1 MSVARSDRTSFWKL
15 AWARLEFRL
24 VGPLRADV
32 RSNMRVELASA
43 VAFAAIGTVLAFMPV
58 VLRQQGASAGSLALY
73 SASAYLGNVLAPFGL
88 LLIRPGHAKR
98 LILIYW
104 LISRAAFLP
113 MALVTGY
120 GSILG
125 LAAIFWLCDGLSA
138 PVYFAIL
145 QSVYPVGERGKVM
158 ALVRLGLA
166 LPMLVLTPAVGWALD
181 QVGYPPVFLLAGLAG
196 MLGAVVFYRM
206 RVDEQGLQLRR
217 TQNFAGLWQILSH
230 DHRFAIYLLGLTL
243 FGLSSLIPSA
253 IIPLVQVDRLH
264 LSYSQLGWLT
274 LVSNVTRMISYII
287 WGRQIDRLGGVR
299 CVQLVCLI
307 NLIVLLP
314 YIWATGSWALLPS
327 FFAAGVVLSGVDLGF
342 INGLIQLADPAR
354 IPEYTALQ
362 ATTIGLRGIVGP
374 FIGAG
379 LLRIGL
385 SESLIF
391 ALSAGL
397 AVLAALTL
405 RGAQVRAHG

>member
-1 MSVARSDRTSFWKL
+1 
-15 AWARLEFRL
+15 
-24 VGPLRADV
+24 
-32 RSNMRVELASA
+32 
-43 VAFAAIGTVLAFMPV
+43 
-58 VLRQQGASAGSLALY
+58 
-73 SASAYLGNVLAPFGL
+73 
-88 LLIRPGHAKR
+88 
-98 LILIYW
+98 
-104 LISRAAFLP
+104 
-113 MALVTGY
+113 
-120 GSILG
+120 
-125 LAAIFWLCDGLSA
+125 
-138 PVYFAIL
+138 
-145 QSVYPVGERGKVM
+145 
-158 ALVRLGLA
+158 
-166 LPMLVLTPAVGWALD
+166 
-181 QVGYPPVFLLAGLAG
+181 
-196 MLGAVVFYRM
+196 MLGALVFYRM

-217 TQNFAGLWQILSH
+217 TQNFAGLWQILGH

-253 IIPLVQVDRLH
+253 IIPLIQVDRLH

-274 LVSNVTRMISYII
+274 LVTNVTRMVSYVV

-385 SESLIF
+385 SEGLIF

-405 RGAQVRAHG
+405 RGAQVRTHGSQE